1 MTSLERLRLA
11 VALAHT
17 VRGAELHLSTDRG
30 EQIVVSHHPAAD
42 IDPCA
47 LRRVA
52 AASACPTQPDYSKR
66 VVDIS
71 FGGTLIDL
79 GGGVFSSLRDDVARR
94 WVVTLLDPQRAADVM
109 EDIGLEA
116 VPESAMRAS
125 LKPDSGLGVTVLA
138 ISVNDARY
146 HYALDEIAAQVAA
159 AFFVEELRRS
169 AIAITHSNNRK
180 EGAA

>member
-1 MTSLERLRLA
+1 MVPQFRHQDNAERRLHRQTTEVPEVKPPA
-11 VALAHT
+11 RENPEEGPVQRVEDTETHGL
-17 VRGAELHLSTDRG
+17 GA
-30 EQIVVSHHPAAD
+30 I
-42 IDPCA
+42 
-47 LRRVA
+47 
-52 AASACPTQPDYSKR
+52 
-66 VVDIS
+66 
-71 FGGTLIDL
+71 
-79 GGGVFSSLRDDVARR
+79 SSLRDDVARR
-94 WVVTLLDPQRAADVM
+94 WVGTLLDPQRAADVM